1 MAITVTVKTT
11 NGIATSIAR
20 IKRKLSAVPRRAYK
34 EWLRLTPVRSGKARR
49 NTKLRGKNT
58 IHANYEYA
66 HKLDEGY
73 SKQAPDGMSKPTE
86 EFIQK
91 EVQTILRRK

>member
-1 MAITVTVKTT
+1 MAISVTIKTT
-11 NGIATSIAR
+11 NDMSRSLAR
-20 IKRKLSAVPRRAYK
+20 IKRKLLAVPRQAYK
-34 EWLRLTPVRSGKARR
+34 EWLKLTPVRSGKARR
-49 NTKLRGKNT
+49 STKFRGKNT

-91 EVQTILRRK
+91 EVQKILRRK